1 MKEILYILIR
11 ENEIKKI
18 RKNNNICFSFC
29 PMVLN
34 NSEYRIQK
42 NMANYGKLRK
52 IEKLLNK
59 KFIYLK
65 NSLLERKKD
74 IYDFIL

>member
-1 MKEILYILIR
+1 
-11 ENEIKKI
+11 
-18 RKNNNICFSFC
+18 
-29 PMVLN
+29 MVLN

-42 NMANYGKLRK
+42 NRANYGKLRK